1 MNPRLLFANTTLV
14 KRYVAEQFIQAT
26 QMIYRDHPVYTFDDS
41 DETTSILIAPT
52 YADTNQS
59 GKKPKFLVQGGGYRF
74 SLNDTLDKNFMQEI
88 YAPTTGQYLGKR
100 YRKNVNMMLMI
111 LVQAYVEEECS
122 DLADELAMLCAA
134 QAAHVYDRSNVS
146 IIDIE
151 VSETN
156 VLDQEQ
162 QSFQTVVS
170 LRVESVMM
178 IDDLVEKGL
187 PIDVGTGIDLPTT
200 GNRPPDVEVFPTSRF
215 RN

>member
-14 KRYVAEQFIQAT
+14 KRYVAEQFIQGT
-26 QMIYRDHPVYTFDDS
+26 QLIYRDHPVYAFDDN
-41 DETTSILIAPT
+41 DEATSILIAPT

-59 GKKPKFLVQGGGYRF
+59 GKKPKFLVQGGSYQF
-74 SLNDTLDKNFMQEI
+74 SLTDTLAKNLMEEI
-88 YAPTTGQYLGKR
+88 YDQMTGQYLGKR
-100 YRKNVNMMLMI
+100 YIKNVNMELMI

-134 QAAHVYDRSNVS
+134 QAAHVYDENNVS
-146 IIDIE
+146 IIKIG

-170 LRVESVMM
+170 LLIESIMV
-178 IDDLVEKGL
+178 IDDLVEQGP
-187 PIDVGTGIDLPTT
+187 PIDLNPDIDIPST
-200 GNRPPDVEVFPTSRF
+200 GNRPPDVEVFPASRF
-215 RN
+215 RK